1 LLQIKFFL
9 FNDFVAKLNSPSYDT
24 CIVESEADNDSR
36 TTEVTIIELPWPPTF
51 VQASLVNDSITKS
64 VVVNLTWVPN
74 FDRNISIER
83 YTIPMK
89 DSLSSDTNGISPIYD
104 DLGWQNKE
112 DISIQKNHT
121 KTWTLLRNLRPFTTY
136 RFRLSTWNQLGEVDE
151 LIKKIFFVDV
161 FFLGQISGPSNNV
174 TLPEESKIIY

>member
-1 LLQIKFFL
+1 MLQIKFFL

-24 CIVESEADNDSR
+24 YIVESEADNDSR

-51 VQASLVNDSITKS
+51 VRASLVNDSITKS
-64 VVVNLTWVPN
+64 VVVNLTWIPN
-74 FDRNISIER
+74 FDRNIPIER
-83 YTIPMK
+83 YTIQMK

-151 LIKKIFFVDV
+151 LIKKKFFC
-161 FFLGQISGPSNNV
+161 
-174 TLPEESKIIY
+174 